1 VTASEQSLGHQS
13 IDERARTILESIT
26 DAFFSLS
33 RDWRFNYANPQ
44 SGRILGRTASD
55 LVGKNVWDEYPG
67 LRGSVFE
74 PVYRRA
80 MTEGVA
86 GSITAFYPDH
96 ARWYEVRTYP
106 APDGISIYFRNVT
119 EEKRAED
126 ALRLSEERRRLVL
139 DSAELGSW
147 NIDPATSSMTCDER
161 FCEIFG
167 IPPDHC
173 SYEEAF
179 AAIHPADRQ
188 KVRAGVQGATRPVDP
203 VPYECEYRVVHPDGS
218 IRWVFAKGRANF
230 MKRGTGDVLMS
241 FDGTVADVTDRKQ
254 GEQVLRDAR
263 DAAEAASVAKDR
275 FLAVLSHE
283 LRTPLSPVVMTVPAL
298 ELDPDMPLKF
308 REDLAMIRRNIDL
321 EVKLIDDLLDL
332 SRVTSGKLRLQMQPV
347 QVHEVLR
354 HAIQNSLSDTSGK
367 GMVIREEFNAGDDC
381 VTGDP
386 ARLQQVFWNLLRN
399 AVKFTPAGGAITV
412 RTYIDGKGFLAVQ
425 VRDSGGGIEPEI
437 LPRIFDAFEQ
447 GEVSITRQFG
457 GLGLGLAIVKAVV
470 EMHGGTVT
478 AESDGRDK
486 GAAFTVRLMPP
497 TRVATETN
505 RDTPPEHASQTPAG
519 VRVLLVEDH
528 PDTARTLARLLKF
541 SGFRVKTAGSAA
553 TALQLAGSESF
564 DVVVSDIGLPDAT
577 GYELMAQLR
586 ERHGLKGIALTGY
599 GMEDDMRKSREVG
612 FLEHIVKPVNV
623 SQLEA
628 TIQRVAKG

>member
-1 VTASEQSLGHQS
+1 MTASEQSLGHQS